1 MAPVKR
7 KTIIPMED
15 FNMSEEQNEVN
26 ESVTEPVVAEPAE
39 SQTVPVHVVEELRA
53 KARKAEEA
61 LSALQAQE
69 DERAKAELSEL
80 DRLKLELDEAK
91 TTATKAQAQ
100 AVSEA
105 KKSKARVFLVE
116 AGAHNNEK
124 ALRLLDLDGTEQDAI
139 GGAVKA
145 LTESDPYL
153 FRSGDNPGSVGTPSE
168 TGQADGDNNGP
179 DQDLLWLQQ
188 SGLI

>member
-80 DRLKLELDEAK
+80 DRLKLELEESK
-91 TTATKAQAQ
+91 KTATKAQAQ

-105 KKSKARVFLVE
+105 KKSKAFTILFAEAVSSPFLSFLVWSI
-116 AGAHNNEK
+116 
-124 ALRLLDLDGTEQDAI
+124 T
-139 GGAVKA
+139 
-145 LTESDPYL
+145 
-153 FRSGDNPGSVGTPSE
+153 
-168 TGQADGDNNGP
+168 
-179 DQDLLWLQQ
+179 
-188 SGLI
+188 